1 MSHCLMGI
9 CTEDLKQQTTFQ
21 KQENKPLFIYFTQR
35 LLLFIHLNLS
45 TTLDDNTPFINFCT
59 NNIYIIYITN
69 LNVQKSVS
77 THILFNISP
86 ISLVQIASL
95 ASPIFA
101 NNSSHAARE
110 SFVEIS
116 LRQITIKQNY
126 FPLKY
131 LFLSLAVP
139 YSLRILFTSINVI
152 ILDFY
157 GKMGL
162 KRKIHVL

>member
-1 MSHCLMGI
+1 MTQL
-9 CTEDLKQQTTFQ
+9 TTIQ
-21 KQENKPLFIYFTQR
+21 KQANEPLFIYYTQR
-35 LLLFIHLNLS
+35 LLLFLILNLS
-45 TTLDDNTPFINFCT
+45 SILYDNIPFRFLNFSKY
-59 NNIYIIYITN
+59 NLIY

-77 THILFNISP
+77 THIWFNISP
-86 ISLVQIASL
+86 ISLVQIASP

-131 LFLSLAVP
+131 LSLSQFLILWESCSLQ
-139 YSLRILFTSINVI
+139 
-152 ILDFY
+152 
-157 GKMGL
+157 
-162 KRKIHVL
+162 